1 MRCKERLPI
10 VYNIFKNRK
19 DLFFKFIEN
28 VDEQSWERFIENYE
42 SLLESNIKYFDIRFG
57 QHLINEGIIW
67 DGNAWY
73 KEEVDF
79 LVKEGVRKYEEI
91 HFWGSRGENGD
102 EPLKFTALQDLDL
115 DHIKNIIRDIPRI
128 NPQYLEYFNSRL
140 NNNKTNMSSEDWS
153 KKYGKNFLVK
163 KENLGY
169 QDSDKTQLIYFSELL
184 IKKNGVKN
192 VRKSTQVF
200 IINGEPRILSRSLH
214 NTLAYIAQ
222 GKSIALPDNI
232 ILQAKEERF
241 KVPVDLLTLDIN
253 TYKQVKQ
260 EEDVF
265 APSKPLEVTEY
276 KLADDTEILGQY
288 VIEPDQIVEEK
299 SDYIEALENS
309 IKTFNNKLSILE
321 DVKFV
326 AELSNKTVEDF
337 LTDRVEEGIKSLT
350 FDVFLENKQL
360 GNLITNIIL
369 LNESKKL
376 I

>member
-1 MRCKERLPI
+1 MVRVKERLPI
-10 VYNIFKNRK
+10 VYNIFKGRK
-19 DLFFKFIEN
+19 DLFFKYIEN

-42 SLLESNIKYFDIRFG
+42 SLLESNIKYFDTRFG
-57 QHLINEGIIW
+57 QHLINQGIIQ
-67 DGNAWY
+67 DNNAWY

-79 LVKEGVRKYEEI
+79 LVKEGVVKYEEI
-91 HFWGSRGENGD
+91 HFWGSRGLNGN
-102 EPLKFTALQDLDL
+102 EPLKFIPLKDLTD
-115 DHIKNIIRDIPRI
+115 DHIKNIVRDVP
-128 NPQYLEYFNSRL
+128 NLNSQYLEYFNSRL
-140 NNNKTNMSSEDWS
+140 NNSKTNMSNEDWS

-169 QDSDKTQLIYFSELL
+169 QDSDKTQLIFFSELL
-184 IKKNGVKN
+184 IKKNGVKE

-260 EEDVF
+260 EEDIF
-265 APSKPLEVTEY
+265 EPSKPLEVTEL
-276 KLADDTEILGQY
+276 KLDDNTEILGQY

-299 SDYIEALENS
+299 DNYFDVILSKVRNNFIQRPNIAGDFKFFADLLGVDVNS
-309 IKTFNNKLSILE
+309 INQEGKPLHIQNEEHLVAIL
-321 DVKFV
+321 
-326 AELSNKTVEDF
+326 
-337 LTDRVEEGIKSLT
+337 
-350 FDVFLENKQL
+350 
-360 GNLITNIIL
+360 TNSIIL
-369 LNESKKL
+369 FKNNQ
-376 I
+376 

>member
-1 MRCKERLPI
+1 MRQKERIPI
-10 VYNIFKNRK
+10 LYDLLKRKSVFYKFTNTNK
-19 DLFFKFIEN
+19 DLYYSDFIK
-28 VDEQSWERFIENYE
+28 NYDD
-42 SLLESNIKYFDIRFG
+42 LLKKNCSQNDQRIG
-57 QHLINEGIIW
+57 QFLINENIIPDSSSW
-67 DGNAWY
+67 FYEDSDW
-73 KEEVDF
+73 F
-79 LVKEGVRKYEEI
+79 VKEQLINWSSI
-91 HFWGSRGENGD
+91 HFWGSRGLNGD
-102 EPLKFTALQDLDL
+102 EPLKFIPLKDLTD
-115 DHIKNIIRDIPRI
+115 DHIKSIVRDIPRI
-128 NPQYLEYFNSRL
+128 SPQYLEYFNSRL
-140 NNNKTNMSSEDWS
+140 NNNKTNMSTEDWS

-169 QDSDKTQLIYFSELL
+169 QDNDKTQLIFFSELL
-184 IKKNGVKN
+184 IKKNGVKE

-241 KVPVDLLTLDIN
+241 KVPVNLLTLDIN

-265 APSKPLEVTEY
+265 APSKPLAITEF
-276 KLADDTEILGQY
+276 KLADDTEILGHY

>member
-10 VYNIFKNRK
+10 VYNIFKDNK
-19 DLFFKFIEN
+19 ELFFKFIEIRS
-28 VDEQSWERFIENYE
+28 DHYYFLFKAEFDD
-42 SLLESNIKYFDIRFG
+42 LLEEHIKLNDLRFG
-57 QHLINEGIIW
+57 QHLINEGIIP
-67 DGNAWY
+67 DNSSWY

-79 LVKEGVRKYEEI
+79 LIKEGVVKFSEI
-91 HFWGSRGENGD
+91 NFWGTYGINGN
-102 EPLKFTALQDLDL
+102 EPLKFIPLKDLTD
-115 DHIKNIIRDIPRI
+115 DHIKSIVRDIPRI
-128 NPQYLEYFNSRL
+128 NPQYLEYFNLRL
-140 NNNKTNMSSEDWS
+140 NNSKMSEKTIEEWRKIYGKGFVCKNKGYSWS
-153 KKYGKNFLVK
+153 KK
-163 KENLGY
+163 
-169 QDSDKTQLIYFSELL
+169 TQYIYASELL
-184 IKKNGVKN
+184 IKKND
-192 VRKSTQVF
+192 VREVRNSTLVF
-200 IINGEPRILSRSLH
+200 ICSGEPRVLSRSLH

-222 GKSIALPDNI
+222 GKSIPLPDGI
-232 ILQAKEERF
+232 SFIEDRF
-241 KVPVDLLTLDIN
+241 EVPIHLLTLDIN

-260 EEDVF
+260 EEDIF
-265 APSKPLEVTEY
+265 EPSKPLEVTEL
-276 KLADDTEILGQY
+276 KLDDNTEILGQY